1 MEEGENKKDK
11 KIMIIEDSVIF
22 RDLLV
27 EKLEEAGY
35 STVIT
40 EGNVSLEEIVREKPD
55 ILLLDVVSSNSKGSN
70 LIKQLKQGTR
80 LPTIPIIAIAK
91 LKESIVVDC
100 ARELGVR
107 DSIDRVVFDSKD
119 LLYKIEKILKFP
131 KGEAVNTTKDSLIEK
146 DVPKEE
152 NNKKGGKI
160 LLVEDDTFMREL
172 FARGLEEAG
181 FTVDG
186 APDAESGLE
195 MLAKNLPELILLD
208 LLLPGKSGL
217 EFLEEVKQKNEYQNI
232 PVIVVSNLG
241 SKGDIDSAMDLGAA
255 DFLVKANSTI
265 DEIVS
270 KSEKFIE
277 KSRKIP
283 IIPESLK

>member
-1 MEEGENKKDK
+1 MEEGEKKKDK
-11 KIMIIEDSVIF
+11 KIMVIEDNAIF

-27 EKLEEAGY
+27 EKLEDAGY
-35 STVIT
+35 STTTT

-55 ILLLDVVSSNSKGSN
+55 LLLLDIVSSNSKGSV

-91 LKESIVVDC
+91 LKESVVVDY
-100 ARELGVR
+100 ARELGVK

-119 LLYKIEKILKFP
+119 LLNKIEKILTFP
-131 KGEAVNTTKDSLIEK
+131 RGEVVDTVKDSLIET

-152 NNKKGGKI
+152 NKGKI
-160 LLVEDDTFMREL
+160 LLIEDDTFMRDL
-172 FARGLEEAG
+172 FARGLDEAG
-181 FTVDG
+181 FTVDS

-195 MLAKNLPELILLD
+195 MLAKNVPELVLLD
-208 LLLPGKSGL
+208 LLLPGKSGFN
-217 EFLEEVKQKNEYQNI
+217 FLEEIKQNKEYQNI

-241 SKGDIDSAMDLGAA
+241 SKGDIDNAMDLGAA

-265 DEIVS
+265 DEIVL

-277 KSRKIP
+277 KARKLP
-283 IIPESLK
+283 MIPESLK

>member
-1 MEEGENKKDK
+1 MEESEKKKDK
-11 KIMIIEDSVIF
+11 KIMVIEDNAIF

-35 STVIT
+35 STATT
-40 EGNVSLEEIVREKPD
+40 EGNVSLEEIAREKPD
-55 ILLLDVVSSNSKGSN
+55 LLLLDIVSSDSKSSI

-91 LKESIVVDC
+91 LKESVVVDY
-100 ARELGVR
+100 ARELGVK

-119 LLYKIEKILKFP
+119 LLEKIEKILKFP
-131 KGEAVNTTKDSLIEK
+131 REDLADGTKEPLGTGANDSK
-146 DVPKEE
+146 KE
-152 NNKKGGKI
+152 NKGKI

-172 FARGLEEAG
+172 FARGLAEAG
-181 FTVDG
+181 FTVDS

-195 MLAKNLPELILLD
+195 ILTKNVPELVLLD
-208 LLLPGKSGL
+208 LLLPGKSGFN
-217 EFLEEVKQKNEYQNI
+217 FLEEIKQNKLYENI

-241 SKGDIDSAMDLGAA
+241 SKGDIDNAMDLGAA

-265 DEIVS
+265 NEIVS
-270 KSEKFIE
+270 KSERFIE
-277 KSRKIP
+277 KSRKSP
-283 IIPESLK
+283 MIPESLQ